1 MSDPNVISV
10 DPGAKTLGELRV
22 GENRLSRIIRR
33 LSGPGKKVTAPF
45 RYTLNL
51 LFVIN
56 RCVNT
61 RFSGKMMLM
70 RHLCGGLFIVMTL
83 VPMSIPDIMAAN
95 FTTDA
100 IVLTAVGIS
109 IILGLFS
116 RMTTLAGAVWFGI
129 LFSRSREK
137 YEPDMTCAAIMMVMA
152 IFSVL
157 GPGLYSMDRYIR
169 RLILCLVRAG
179 KKKTARCKKGGIQY
193 NAYGSVDRR
202 VS

>member
-1 MSDPNVISV
+1 MSDTNVISV

-22 GENRLSRIIRR
+22 GENRLSRISRR

-51 LFVIN
+51 LFGIN

-61 RFSGKMMLM
+61 RFSGKMMLL
-70 RHLCGGLFIVMTL
+70 RLICGGLFIVMTL
-83 VPMSIPDIMAAN
+83 VPMSIPGIMAAN

-129 LFSRSREK
+129 LFSISLEK

-169 RLILCLVRAG
+169 RLILCLIRAG